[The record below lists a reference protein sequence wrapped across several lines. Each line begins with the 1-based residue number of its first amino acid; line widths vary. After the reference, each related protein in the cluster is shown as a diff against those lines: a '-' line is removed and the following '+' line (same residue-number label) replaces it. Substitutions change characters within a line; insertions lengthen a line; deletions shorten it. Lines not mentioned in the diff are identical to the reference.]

1 LGRRREPEAAEDEL
15 RAMSFPMEHIA
26 QVVLSLALTAA
37 AAQGLD
43 PWICASPREAS
54 PTHPTAVDY
63 SNPRAQSD
71 YHLLVLLWREPH
83 AAARVSEG
91 RFVLGALMPRSRK
104 ALTERDHP
112 RHCIP
117 PMLLSAVTLRR
128 YSCLFVDGQ
137 ALQDAWV
144 RYGGC
149 AFSNPREYYDRIAE
163 LWRRTRKPGL
173 AALSARTGGWMAAG
187 QIREAF
193 VACNRASGLDIRQV
207 IVTAGAMAR
216 LQDVRICYDEQF
228 ELTACPEDGTA
239 DTAKLWLGSTVRPL
253 STTHGSV
260 QGRLSAS
267 PQTSWQPTRRCQ

>member
-1 LGRRREPEAAEDEL
+1 
-15 RAMSFPMEHIA
+15 MEHVA
-26 QVVLSLALTAA
+26 EVALSLALTAA

-43 PWICASPREAS
+43 PWICAPSRKAP

-63 SNPRAQSD
+63 SNPQARPD

-83 AAARVSEG
+83 AAARARG
-91 RFVLGALMPRSRK
+91 GCFVVGALMPRSRQ
-104 ALTERDHP
+104 ALNERDHP

-117 PMLLSAVTLRR
+117 PMLLNAVTLRR

-137 ALQDAWV
+137 AMQDAWV

-149 AFSNPREYYDRIAE
+149 AFSNPGEYYDRIAE
-163 LWRRTRKPGL
+163 LWRRTRKPDL
-173 AALSARTGGWMAAG
+173 AALSARTGGRLTAG
-187 QIREAF
+187 RIREAF
-193 VACNRASGLDIRQV
+193 VACNKASGLDIHQV
-207 IVTAGAMAR
+207 VVTAGAVAR

-228 ELTACPEDGTA
+228 ELTACPEEGTA
-239 DTAKLWLGSTVRPL
+239 DTAKLSLGRTVRPL
-253 STTHGSV
+253 STTHGSD